1 MKNWTQR
8 STCALLKGSQMKCTE
23 QSGEASL
30 VYVKEA
36 DRISSR
42 WLENAMGSG
51 QSWVVTNPA
60 FGLKP
65 LTKEKRKE
73 NELFYLFFLKER
85 VCYSFEP

>member
-1 MKNWTQR
+1 
-8 STCALLKGSQMKCTE
+8 MKCTE